1 MVGGQ
6 THPRLLH
13 FFFLQRGAPRT
24 EKRVLGKGGRVE
36 KGERETQL
44 RTGKTTKTTEKKQLT
59 PENPGGKQNQMR
71 RNHMITPPR
80 T

>member
-36 KGERETQL
+36 KRERETQL
-44 RTGKTTKTTEKKQLT
+44 RTGKTTKTTEKKQLHQRSQV
-59 PENPGGKQNQMR
+59 EKNQMR